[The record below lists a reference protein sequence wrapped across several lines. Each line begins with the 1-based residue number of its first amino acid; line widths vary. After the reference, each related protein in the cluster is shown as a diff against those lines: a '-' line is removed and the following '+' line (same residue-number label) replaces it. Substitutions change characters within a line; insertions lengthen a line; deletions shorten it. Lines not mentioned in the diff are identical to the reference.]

1 MLSRPCPDADAKP
14 RLRGLSHAIAFV
26 LVLPLGVALA
36 LNVNTARERTAVIA
50 FAVSAAVMFGA
61 SGLYHRVDWSEA
73 RRRWMRTLDHAGIF
87 VLIAGTYAAF
97 GLLVLDGAWQL
108 AVLAIVWVGA
118 ACAVLLNIVWTDVP
132 KWLSAALGIALGW
145 VAVVALPEFAP
156 RIGAGGLALVLAGG
170 LAYTVGAVIF
180 ATRRPNPFPATF
192 GYHEVFHV
200 LVIAAVACHYAA
212 VAFFVVPSD

>member
-1 MLSRPCPDADAKP
+1 MRQSPPAAEVKP
-14 RLRGLSHAIAFV
+14 RLRGLSHAIAFA
-26 LVLPLGVALA
+26 LVLPLGVALG
-36 LNVNTARERTAVIA
+36 LTVDTARERVAVIA
-50 FAVSAAVMFGA
+50 FAASVAVMFGA
-61 SGLYHRVDWSEA
+61 SGLYHRGSWSEA

-108 AVLAIVWVGA
+108 VVLAIVWTGT
-118 ACAVLLNIVWTDVP
+118 ACAVLLNILWTDVP

-145 VAVVALPEFAP
+145 VAVVAVPQFAP
-156 RIGAGGLALVLAGG
+156 RIGIGGLALVVAGG

-212 VAFFVVPSD
+212 VAFYVVPGD